1 MQHSHVLGR
10 IDNTGV
16 HVPVPFSKT
25 WGSVCA
31 LARARVPYP
40 MGSVCAL
47 ARALVPSPI
56 PLIMTAINSMHR
68 D

>member
-16 HVPVPFSKT
+16 HVAAAPLPVPLAPAGSKT

-47 ARALVPSPI
+47 ARALVPFPN
-56 PLIMTAINSMHR
+56 PP
-68 D
+68 

>member
-16 HVPVPFSKT
+16 HVAGPLPLPLAPGGSMT

-47 ARALVPSPI
+47 ARALVPFPN
-56 PLIMTAINSMHR
+56 PP
-68 D
+68 